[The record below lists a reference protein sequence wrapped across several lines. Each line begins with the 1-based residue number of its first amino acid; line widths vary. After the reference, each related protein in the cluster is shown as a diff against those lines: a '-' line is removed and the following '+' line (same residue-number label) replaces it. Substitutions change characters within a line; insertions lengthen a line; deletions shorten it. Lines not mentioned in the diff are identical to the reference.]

1 MNLQLQTDSCADGK
15 KGNKT
20 PYLTYSCT
28 YLVRFCNISIL
39 ILTPE
44 KSNMHD
50 ICIPSPSAKL
60 PAFQLQ
66 QSCRSSFRWRSGNKK
81 LFQQIC
87 QIFPVANVQL
97 CYFLFLNKQHIYPL
111 HCLVLL
117 HSTNI
122 SYNSSPKSLI
132 YMISFDM

>member
-44 KSNMHD
+44 KSNLHD

-66 QSCRSSFRWRSGNKK
+66 QSCRSSFRRRSENCFSK
-81 LFQQIC
+81 FARCSQWQMS
-87 QIFPVANVQL
+87 N
-97 CYFLFLNKQHIYPL
+97 YFLFLNKQHIYPL

-122 SYNSSPKSLI
+122 SYNRSPKSLT